1 VPSRVRLREVRPAD
15 LPVLFEHQ
23 ADPEASRMAA
33 FPSRDREAFFSHW
46 AGILA
51 DPQVTART
59 ILFEGRVAGNI
70 LSFERS
76 GRRLVGY
83 WIGRKHW
90 DRGVASRALS
100 LFLRQVPTRPLYAH
114 VARHNIA
121 SLRVLEKCGFAI
133 ASEDAQELILQL
145 PGAAPA
151 LRTPAQQV
159 VAAMDRIYRNGLTT
173 TSGGN
178 VSMKLDGAI
187 WISPGSTDKGSLR
200 ADQVVRV
207 SPAGLAAGAGRPSL
221 ELVFHRAIYEARPD
235 AGAVIHAHPPALV
248 AFSVAHG
255 VPDTRILTQ
264 IRSICGPVG
273 YAPYALPGSE
283 ALARHIARILA
294 GGHDMAIMENH
305 AVVCLAADLPGACGR
320 LETLELCAG
329 AILKAGALGTVH
341 TLTEEQLALAAAP
354 VADLPE
360 SPADS
365 PGGSPAPAEEEARQE
380 LCGFIRRGC
389 RQRLFSSTAGTISL
403 RLDGRSF
410 LITPSGCDRN
420 ELTEGDLV
428 AVRDGQRETGKR
440 PSRAALLHRMLY
452 ELHPAVGAVIL
463 AQPPNLTAFSISH
476 SRLDARIMPESFVLL
491 REVELLPFGIQYRDP
506 QALARSVSAQRPVVL
521 IENEG
526 LLVTGAN
533 LLQAFDRLEVA
544 EFTAS
549 SILLARGLGAVVNL
563 PEQARR
569 EISDAYIRD

>member
-1 VPSRVRLREVRPAD
+1 MKGRVRLREVTAAD
-15 LPVLFEHQ
+15 LPMLYDHQ
-23 ADPEASRMAA
+23 ADPEAARMAA
-33 FPSRDREAFFSHW
+33 FPSREREAFLAHW
-46 AGILA
+46 ARILA
-51 DPQVTART
+51 DPQVMART
-59 ILFEGRVAGNI
+59 ILCEDQVAGNI

-83 WIGRKHW
+83 WIGREHW
-90 DRGVASRALS
+90 GSGVASQALS
-100 LFLRQVPTRPLYAH
+100 LFLRQEPTRPLHAH
-114 VARHNIA
+114 VARHNLA
-121 SLRVLEKCGFAI
+121 SRRVLEKCGFTI
-133 ASEDAQELILQL
+133 AAEDAQEFILQL

-151 LRTPAQQV
+151 LRTPARQV
-159 VAAMDRIYRNGLTT
+159 VAAMDRIYRGGLTT

-178 VSMKLDGAI
+178 VSMKADGAI
-187 WISPGSTDKGSLR
+187 WISPGATDKGSLR

-207 SPAGLAAGAGRPSL
+207 SPAGIAAGAGRPSL

-248 AFSVAHG
+248 AFSIAHA
-255 VPDTRILTQ
+255 VPDTRVLPQ
-264 IRSICGPVG
+264 ARFICGVVG

-283 ALARHIARILA
+283 ALARNIARILA

-305 AVVCLAADLPGACGR
+305 AVVCLAADLPEACGR

-329 AILKAGALGTVH
+329 AILKAGALGAVH
-341 TLTEEQLALAAAP
+341 PLSEEQLALAAAP

-365 PGGSPAPAEEEARQE
+365 PPPAAEEARQE

-389 RQRLFSSTAGTISL
+389 RQRLFSSNAGTISR
-403 RLDGRSF
+403 RLDERSF
-410 LITPSGCDRN
+410 LITPEGRDRN
-420 ELTEGDLV
+420 ELAAGDLV

-440 PSRAALLHRMLY
+440 PSRTATLHRMLY
-452 ELHPAVGAVIL
+452 ERHPAVGAVIL
-463 AQPPNLTAFSISH
+463 AQPPNLTAFCISRT
-476 SRLDARIMPESFVLL
+476 RLEARIMPESFVLL
-491 REVELLPFGIQYRDP
+491 REVELLPFGAQYRDP
-506 QALARSVSAQRPVVL
+506 PALARGVSPRGPVVL

-526 LLVTGAN
+526 VLVTGAN

-549 SILLARGLGAVVNL
+549 SILQARGLGAVVNL

>member
-1 VPSRVRLREVRPAD
+1 MKGRVRLREVTAAD
-15 LPVLFEHQ
+15 LPMLYDHQ
-23 ADPEASRMAA
+23 ADPEATRMAA
-33 FPSRDREAFFSHW
+33 FPSRDREAFLAHW
-46 AGILA
+46 GRILA

-59 ILFEGRVAGNI
+59 IQFEGQVAGNI
-70 LSFERS
+70 VSFERS

-83 WIGRKHW
+83 WIGREYW
-90 DRGVASRALS
+90 GRGVASQALS
-100 LFLRQVPTRPLYAH
+100 AFLRQEPTRPLHAH

-121 SLRVLEKCGFAI
+121 SRRVLEKCGFAI
-133 ASEDAQELILQL
+133 TAEDAEEFILEL
-145 PGAAPA
+145 PATAPA
-151 LRTPAQQV
+151 LPTPAQLV
-159 VAAMDRIYRNGLTT
+159 VAAMDRIYRGGLTT

-207 SPAGLAAGAGRPSL
+207 SPAGIAVGAGRPSL
-221 ELVFHRAIYEARPD
+221 ELVFHQAIYEARPD

-248 AFSVAHG
+248 AFSIAHG
-255 VPDTRILTQ
+255 VPDTRVLPKT
-264 IRSICGPVG
+264 RSICGPVG
-273 YAPYALPGSE
+273 FATYALPGSA
-283 ALARHIARILA
+283 ALAQNIARILA

-305 AVVCLAADLPGACGR
+305 AVVCLAASLPEACGR

-329 AILKAGALGTVH
+329 AILKAGALGTVR

-365 PGGSPAPAEEEARQE
+365 PADSPPPAAEEARQE

-389 RQRLFSSTAGTISL
+389 RQRLFSSNAGTISR
-403 RLDGRSF
+403 RLDERSF
-410 LITPSGCDRN
+410 LITPGGRDRN
-420 ELTEGDLV
+420 ELAAGDLV

-463 AQPPNLTAFSISH
+463 AQPPNLTAFCISH
-476 SRLDARIMPESFVLL
+476 TRLDARIMPESFVLL

-506 QALARSVSAQRPVVL
+506 QALARSVSPRRPVVL

-526 LLVTGAN
+526 VLVTGAN

-549 SILLARGLGAVVNL
+549 SILQARGLGAVVNL